1 VNDQSRKPPNEK
13 QIRLMGKLL
22 QRAFLEIRY
31 LGREGMAE
39 QAADLADA
47 FHNLPTYMFTQ
58 DFSWSFSGDFLRN
71 TKKKYP
77 RPKERSYFDYL
88 TFFDRIER
96 EADDK
101 EWE

>member
-1 VNDQSRKPPNEK
+1 MVSASNESKPLSEK
-13 QIRLMGKLL
+13 QIRLMGRLL

-58 DFSWSFSGDFLRN
+58 EFSWSIFREFLEEYQKR
-71 TKKKYP
+71 YP
-77 RPKERSYFDYL
+77 RPNEHSYFDYL
-88 TFFDRIER
+88 TFLDRVER
-96 EADDK
+96 EADDID
-101 EWE
+101 